1 MRLLAF
7 SLAVLTSCAAAK
19 TSPPIGAPIADAQS
33 PPAVAPA
40 PIDDAGAPAAIPVAD
55 ATVPTNASVDL
66 DVVYWVT
73 PRPVVD
79 KMLEIAEID
88 PSDVLYDL
96 GCGDGRILV
105 TAAMRYGARGFGFDK
120 DPRRVRDARANARE
134 HGVDHLVQIEQA
146 DIFTVDL
153 SPANVVFM
161 FLLPN
166 LNVRLMPQ
174 LKKLRRG
181 SRIVSH
187 EFDMAGAKPKRVV
200 RVHAPPDG
208 PPVTMLQS
216 GTEMHTV
223 YLWEVPWQ
231 HQAHKKESL
240 PR

>member
-1 MRLLAF
+1 MRLFAVF
-7 SLAVLTSCAAAK
+7 TLAVLASCAAAK
-19 TSPPIGAPIADAQS
+19 TSPTIGAPVADAQA
-33 PPAVAPA
+33 PPAFPDVS
-40 PIDDAGAPAAIPVAD
+40 IDDAGAPPAISVAD
-55 ATVPTNASVDL
+55 ADAPATASIDL

-73 PRPVVD
+73 PRPVID

-105 TAAMRYGARGFGFDK
+105 TAATRYGTKGFGFDK
-120 DPRRVRDARANARE
+120 DPRRVREARENARE

-153 SPANVVFM
+153 SAADVVFM
-161 FLLPN
+161 FLLPK

-187 EFDMAGAKPKRVV
+187 EFDMAGARPKRVA

-208 PPVTMLQS
+208 PPVYMLQS
-216 GTEMHTV
+216 GTEMHTI

-231 HQAHKKESL
+231 KQARAK
-240 PR
+240 